1 MERDNGGTNGKRS
14 QGTHIKDPWTKT
26 MGRAGLNRGGGE
38 GGRVMGRK
46 WGEL

>member
-26 MGRAGLNRGGGE
+26 MGVGWRV
-38 GGRVMGRK
+38 GGRDG
-46 WGEL
+46 WSEDGDNCP